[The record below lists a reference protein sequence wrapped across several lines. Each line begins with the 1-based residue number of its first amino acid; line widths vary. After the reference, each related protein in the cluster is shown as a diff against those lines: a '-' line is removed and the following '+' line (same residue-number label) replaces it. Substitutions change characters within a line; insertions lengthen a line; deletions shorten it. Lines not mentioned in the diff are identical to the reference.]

1 MSTKLS
7 PLIRWLVWAAL
18 LEWLL
23 ARTLTRLG
31 IFMPK
36 SPAII
41 SGYQLLTQVG
51 QGAAAFAG
59 VLVVAVLLG
68 WAVRAWMDGN
78 ERPVAFILGML
89 VFLST
94 IFLFLQPPIF
104 LSVFYQLLLLVGL
117 LYLGWAGWQ
126 RARSFLGKPA
136 HLVPA
141 LALLAGVWGHLAQL
155 SGFLGLE
162 LVIFQTGELLVVLS
176 AFLFWAAFGRP
187 AQRLDWILAAAP
199 ALGFSV
205 FRLLDP
211 ATTGILVIWS
221 TGLTLYLPWPVY
233 TLSIWLTG
241 IALLTS
247 LRRADPVAAS
257 ILLFF
262 SGGFAPQLSSQAFYG
277 LVGLGLLGGRD
288 VIVKLDE
295 SVNNNNKIPLPQVRL
310 ARGRE

>member
-1 MSTKLS
+1 MSAMLS

-36 SPAII
+36 SPALI
-41 SGYQLLTQVG
+41 SAYRLLTQAG

-59 VLVVAVLLG
+59 VLVVTVLLV
-68 WAVRAWMDGN
+68 WAIRAWMVGN

-94 IFLFLQPPIF
+94 IFLFLQPPTF

-117 LYLGWAGWQ
+117 LYLAWAGLR
-126 RARSFLGKPA
+126 RARSLLEKVA
-136 HLVPA
+136 YLVPA
-141 LALLAGVWGHLAQL
+141 FALLAGVGGHLAQL

-162 LVIFQTGELLVVLS
+162 LVIFQTGELLVVMS
-176 AFLFWAAFGRP
+176 GFLFWAAFGRQ
-187 AQRLDWILAAAP
+187 ARRLDWILAAAP

-233 TLSIWLTG
+233 TLCLWLTG
-241 IALLTS
+241 ITLLTS
-247 LRRADPVAAS
+247 LRRADPVAAL
-257 ILLFF
+257 ILLLF

-277 LVGLGLLGGRD
+277 LVGLGLFGGRD
-288 VIVKLDE
+288 VIVKPDE
-295 SVNNNNKIPLPQVRL
+295 SVTNNKIPLPRVRL